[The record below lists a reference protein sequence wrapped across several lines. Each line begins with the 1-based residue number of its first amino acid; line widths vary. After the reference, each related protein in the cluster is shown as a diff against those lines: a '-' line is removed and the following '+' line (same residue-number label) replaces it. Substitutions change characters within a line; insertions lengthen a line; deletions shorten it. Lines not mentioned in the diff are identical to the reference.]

1 MTQNF
6 AGRVL
11 KRHPDAAFQV
21 VDGKAMIVV
30 PTTKSVHVVNE
41 IGTRIWDL
49 IDGARNVS
57 EILDE
62 IAKDYQVERPQLEA
76 DLREF
81 VDTLDGNGM
90 LLQGEE

>member
-41 IGTRIWDL
+41 IGTQIWDL
-49 IDGARNVS
+49 IDGVRSVS

-62 IAKDYQVERPQLEA
+62 IAKNYQVERPQLEA

-81 VDTLDGNGM
+81 VETLDGHAA
-90 LLQGEE
+90 LLQEEE

>member
-6 AGRVL
+6 ADRVL
-11 KRHPDAAFQV
+11 VRHPDAAFQV

-49 IDGARNVS
+49 IDGERSVS

-62 IAKDYQVERPQLEA
+62 IAKDYQVERPKLET

-81 VDTLDGNGM
+81 VETLDGNRM
-90 LLQGEE
+90 LLQEEE